1 MWHAMA
7 TAHDLAPPPACSMS
21 SRELPGNVND
31 AKPAIEQQYPLP
43 VTPTFA
49 YPEVPAQD
57 QLLDL
62 LNLESAHIPYPHQ
75 SIRCYRPT
83 RVAAP
88 VKANHLP
95 RHRVES
101 TRHPDTSTLL
111 PRITD
116 LGTWCCLRTPA
127 NTGNSLHQ
135 PLAQR
140 WRWWRAMP
148 AVGDILPIATESL
161 CAPL

>member
-1 MWHAMA
+1 
-7 TAHDLAPPPACSMS
+7 MS

-83 RVAAP
+83 RVAAQ
-88 VKANHLP
+88 L
-95 RHRVES
+95 R
-101 TRHPDTSTLL
+101 
-111 PRITD
+111 RITFHGIG
-116 LGTWCCLRTPA
+116 LNRPGIRIPQPCYRV
-127 NTGNSLHQ
+127 SLISV
-135 PLAQR
+135 PG
-140 WRWWRAMP
+140 
-148 AVGDILPIATESL
+148 AV
-161 CAPL
+161 